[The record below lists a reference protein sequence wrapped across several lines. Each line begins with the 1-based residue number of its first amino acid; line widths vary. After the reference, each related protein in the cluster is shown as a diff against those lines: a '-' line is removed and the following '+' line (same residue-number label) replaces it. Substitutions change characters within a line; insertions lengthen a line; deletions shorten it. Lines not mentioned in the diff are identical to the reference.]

1 MWVALDP
8 VQTLL
13 VDSLKVHY
21 VNTLS
26 DIITV
31 IEVSFEE
38 TMLMVSEVNTTI
50 LLTVK
55 VLGHDHSFIS

>member
-1 MWVALDP
+1 MWVVLDP

-55 VLGHDHSFIS
+55 VLGHGHSFIS